1 MHVTRTWHNKEM
13 LSGNFRRQ
21 GKANKAN
28 AKKLRRLF
36 IQNQPKSW
44 QWLFVE
50 SAISLNGSKP
60 SGDGLVDIVGIYVHI
75 SFANI
80 T

>member
-1 MHVTRTWHNKEM
+1 MWHAHVIIKT
-13 LSGNFRRQ
+13 LSGSFTRQ
-21 GKANKAN
+21 GKAKKAK
-28 AKKLRRLF
+28 AKKLSRLF
-36 IQNQPKSW
+36 IQNQPESW

-50 SAISLNGSKP
+50 SARSLNSCKP
-60 SGDGLVDIVGIYVHI
+60 SGDGLVDIVGIYGHI